1 MLTRLSFPGRAAL
14 RRLAPRTA
22 DEEGGFALGDLDSAR
37 SCWVAA
43 LSSEEGE
50 EGFGAVV

>member
-1 MLTRLSFPGRAAL
+1 MLTLLSFPGRAAL

-22 DEEGGFALGDLDSAR
+22 DDEGGFALGELDSAR

-43 LSSEEGE
+43 LSSEEGV
-50 EGFGAVV
+50 EGLGPVV